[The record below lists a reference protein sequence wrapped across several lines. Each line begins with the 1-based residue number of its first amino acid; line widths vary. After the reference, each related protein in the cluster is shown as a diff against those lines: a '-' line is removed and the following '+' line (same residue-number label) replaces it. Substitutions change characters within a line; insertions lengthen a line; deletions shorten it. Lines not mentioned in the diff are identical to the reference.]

1 MSTPPTITFEA
12 RPPVEGPL
20 NTFNEVRPKIL
31 SDVVQRTMQDLAHIP
46 SESLLSEALF
56 LERMRLKRSRAN
68 LFTAPRK
75 RRDQKLWGRT
85 QSGLVKSAAEVDRKR
100 MLEGVVGHFADEIGG
115 HFNPKIYSFATAAVP
130 YGFSWLLNAASV
142 QRFLPWGMT
151 QSLQERLRIVGE
163 IDELRSL
170 SKKGTI
176 LLVPTHQSNIDSLLI
191 GWIIHLMGLP
201 PFAYGAGLNLFS
213 NPFFSFFMNNLGAYT
228 VDRQKSNTIYKHT
241 LKNYSTRI
249 LREGARSKIT

>member
-1 MSTPPTITFEA
+1 
-12 RPPVEGPL
+12 
-20 NTFNEVRPKIL
+20 
-31 SDVVQRTMQDLAHIP
+31 
-46 SESLLSEALF
+46 
-56 LERMRLKRSRAN
+56 
-68 LFTAPRK
+68 
-75 RRDQKLWGRT
+75 
-85 QSGLVKSAAEVDRKR
+85 
-100 MLEGVVGHFADEIGG
+100 
-115 HFNPKIYSFATAAVP
+115 
-130 YGFSWLLNAASV
+130 
-142 QRFLPWGMT
+142 MT
-151 QSLQERLRIVGE
+151 HLLQERLRIVGE

-249 LREGARSKIT
+249 LREGVHSIFFPGGGRSQSGAIENRLKLGLLGTGLEAQIENLREGKPNPNIYIVPMVMSYNFVFEASSLIDDYLVEAGKHRFIAIDEDSLPQMKLVNFFWKLFSSQSG